1 MCIKVSITIFFALIS
16 TATISKAQQVNFPF
30 PQHINYFGGSIFPN
44 HVTQKMMDDAVC
56 AFYNEWKE
64 RYIRNNCNATQY
76 FVWFEKTKGGKQCV
90 SEGQGYGMIIVA
102 TMAGYDTAA
111 KTIYDGLFRY
121 VQSHPTKEHKH
132 LMSWAQEKG
141 CKNVDES
148 SATDGDMDI
157 AYSLLLAD
165 KQWGSKGDINYQ
177 LEATSMIASI
187 MNYEINQ
194 KTYSILLSDA
204 IEKYSEDFFDM
215 RSSDFMPAH
224 CKAFANASR
233 DTRWDKVIDNNYTL
247 FQTLQKKYSNDAGL
261 LPDFIQHIDGDPQ
274 PARPGYL
281 ESRKDG
287 LYNYNACR
295 IPWRIATDYL
305 LYGDQRSKLMVE
317 KINRWI
323 RETTQ
328 DNPDNISAGYS
339 LAGEDLKKRNYEA
352 LSFIA
357 PFAVAAM
364 IDNKNQSWLNNLWDY
379 IIQFKLESFDYY
391 DNSIKMLNLLLL
403 SGNYWKPDDR

>member
-1 MCIKVSITIFFALIS
+1 MSIKILIACFFILFNAATIS
-16 TATISKAQQVNFPF
+16 TAQQPKFPF
-30 PQHINYFGGSIFPN
+30 PQHVSYFTGTVLPN
-44 HVTQKMMDDAVC
+44 HISQKEMDHAVSS
-56 AFYNEWKE
+56 FYNEWKE
-64 RYIRNNCNATQY
+64 RYILKGCTPGQY
-76 FVWFEKTKGGKQCV
+76 YVWFEKTKGDRQCV

-102 TMAGYDTAA
+102 LMTGYDTAA

-121 VQSHPTKEHKH
+121 VQSHPTKEHRQ
-132 LMSWAQEKG
+132 LMSWAQEKN
-141 CKNVDES
+141 CKDLDGS

-165 KQWGSKGDINYQ
+165 KQWGSKGSIDY
-177 LEATSMIASI
+177 LHEAIGMIASI
-187 MNYEINQ
+187 MLFEINL

-204 IEKYSEDFFDM
+204 IEKYSKDFFDM

-224 CKAFANASR
+224 LKAFQIASG
-233 DTRWDKVIDNNYTL
+233 DLRWNKVLDNNYVL
-247 FQTLQKKYSNDAGL
+247 FRDLQKQYSNEAGL
-261 LPDFIQHIDGDPQ
+261 LPDFIQHIDKNAQ
-274 PARPGYL
+274 PAHPGYL

-295 IPWRIATDYL
+295 IPWRLATDYL
-305 LYGDQRSKLMVE
+305 LYGDPRSKTILE
-317 KINRWI
+317 KINLWI

-328 DNPDNISAGYS
+328 NNPDNISAGYT
-339 LAGEDLKKRNYEA
+339 LNGEDLKKRNYEA

-364 IDNKNQSWLNNLWDY
+364 IDPKNQSWLNSLWNY

-403 SGNYWKPDDR
+403 SGNYWKP